1 MREEFNLKFNREDF
15 QKIYFRDNTGSIFF
29 SPTTKKAFYV
39 FVIAIIVT
47 TGLSFYAV
55 PNEQDAIFFISWA
68 LLGLI
73 AMNYAKKAGV
83 VIRWKK
89 SIQLFFKEEENFK
102 SMKLVL
108 TENGISIL
116 RDENEVF
123 ENWKDVQTSEITE
136 DFIWLEGKVHTVIPK
151 GALPKD
157 DFEKV
162 RQLVGKFLKSKGCCA

>member
-1 MREEFNLKFNREDF
+1 MREEFDLKFKREDF
-15 QKIYFRDNTGSIFF
+15 EKIYFRGNTASVFF

-39 FVIAIIVT
+39 FTVMLLVTIA
-47 TGLSFYAV
+47 LSFYAV

-73 AMNYAKKAGV
+73 AMNFAKKAGA

-102 SMKLVL
+102 SMKLIL
-108 TENGISIL
+108 TNDGISIL

-123 ENWKDVQTSEITE
+123 EEWKNIRQSEITN

-151 GALPKD
+151 GALKEGV
-157 DFEKV
+157 FEKV
-162 RQLVGKFLKSKGCCA
+162 KKTVEKFLK

>member
-39 FVIAIIVT
+39 FVVAIVVT
-47 TGLSFYAV
+47 TALSFYAV

-73 AMNYAKKAGV
+73 AMNYAKKAGAV
-83 VIRWKK
+83 TRWKK

-108 TENGISIL
+108 TEKGISIL

-123 ENWKDVQTSEITE
+123 ENWEDIQKSEITK
-136 DFIWLEGKVHTVIPK
+136 DFIWLEGKVHTVIPE
-151 GALPKD
+151 GALLKG

-162 RQLVGKFLKSKGCCA
+162 KKVVEKFLK